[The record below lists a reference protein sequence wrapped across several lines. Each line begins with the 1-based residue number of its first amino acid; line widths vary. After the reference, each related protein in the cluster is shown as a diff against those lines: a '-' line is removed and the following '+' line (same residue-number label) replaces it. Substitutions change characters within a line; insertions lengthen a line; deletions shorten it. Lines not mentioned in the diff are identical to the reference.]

1 MLERAKRLNEV
12 YEHLHNHFGVHTK
25 GDFAEAVG
33 YARAYISSAMNGN
46 EDYLTDKL
54 FRNICA
60 AYEGVFRLEYL
71 LNGEG
76 ELLTIEEQVK
86 CNDIEERR
94 SPGNANIPDYIQRM
108 FDENVRITTQNEIL
122 QRELSRSLAD
132 IHALKEKL
140 NDALTSIEGMKQQLA
155 AVLQV
160 FSSQRSIQ
168 DFHNSS
174 VNDIPN
180 NVL

>member
-12 YEHLHNHFGVHTK
+12 YEHLHKYFGVHTK
-25 GDFAEAVG
+25 GDFAEAVK
-33 YARAYISSAMNGN
+33 YARAYISSALNGN

-60 AYEGVFRLEYL
+60 AYEGVFQIEYL

-76 ELLTIEEQVK
+76 HLLTIEEQVR
-86 CNDIEERR
+86 IGELEERHAIG
-94 SPGNANIPDYIQRM
+94 SINIPDYIQRM
-108 FDENVRITTQNEIL
+108 FDENVRIATQNEIL

-132 IHALKEKL
+132 SHALKEKL

-174 VNDIPN
+174 VNDMPN